1 MSTNKKRS
9 NTSASRR
16 RASAERQKA
25 RKNVSRNS
33 TISLVIVAVAIVGI
47 FLGRW
52 IVAIGNGYYEAFVE
66 PSATTAA
73 AVRNMQGLMPTEEEK
88 ELLLPLEKQW
98 DLFCAARLRDEVTCT
113 ADDGAQLHGYLYN
126 EGSDV
131 TAVVVPRFYV
141 DGTADFLPGTILHEL
156 TGCNILL
163 TDPRSQGGSE
173 GQYFTFGMTEQ
184 SDLAAWMRWADS
196 TLGKQTF
203 ILWGEATG
211 ANTILL
217 AAANGLLPDS
227 VAFAVAESPYASLR
241 AMATEYIWK
250 WYSVPRSFLYAIEGK
265 LNGSGAGFKLDDIEV
280 ASALEGASPTLPVL
294 FLTSEGDTYIQP
306 AWSQDVIDAYTGPK
320 EIITASGSH
329 GTVTAAE
336 QEAVTGALA
345 RWAGIYLK

>member
-1 MSTNKKRS
+1 MSTKKKRS

-16 RASAERQKA
+16 RAAAERQKA

-66 PSATTAA
+66 PSSTTIA
-73 AVRNMQGLMPTEEEK
+73 AVRNMQGLTPTAAERAE
-88 ELLLPLEKQW
+88 LLPLEKQW

-113 ADDGAQLHGYLYN
+113 ADDGAELHGYLYN

-131 TAVVVPRFYV
+131 TVVVLPRFYQ
-141 DGTADFLPGTILHEL
+141 DGTADFLPGSILHEL
-156 TGCNILL
+156 TGCNLLL
-163 TDPRSQGGSE
+163 TDPRSQGGSG
-173 GQYFTFGMTEQ
+173 GQYFTFGITEQ
-184 SDLAAWMRWADS
+184 YDIAAWLRWADE

-211 ANTILL
+211 ANTILF
-217 AAANGLLPDS
+217 AAANGILPQN

-241 AMATEYIWK
+241 AMAREYIWK

-265 LNGSGAGFKLDDIEV
+265 LNASGAGFALDDIEL
-280 ASALEGASPTLPVL
+280 AKALQNASPTLPVL
-294 FLTSEGDTYIQP
+294 FLTSAEDNYIRP
-306 AWSQDVIDAYTGPK
+306 AWSQEVIDSYAGPQAAFTGG
-320 EIITASGSH
+320 GSH
-329 GTVTAAE
+329 GTVIAAE
-336 QEAVTGALA
+336 AEALTSALA
-345 RWAGIYLK
+345 DWSARYAR